1 MHHLSY
7 RWRSHPGAAQLE
19 QALDRSRMDNIQL
32 RRQLTRKTNF
42 ANGLQLA
49 LAERC
54 GRIDELNAKLEQAR
68 AQNRKLDEENDHL
81 VESVY
86 RWKD

>member
-1 MHHLSY
+1 
-7 RWRSHPGAAQLE
+7 
-19 QALDRSRMDNIQL
+19 
-32 RRQLTRKTNF
+32 LTK
-42 ANGLQLA
+42 
-49 LAERC
+49 
-54 GRIDELNAKLEQAR
+54 IDELNARLKLAR